1 MQANI
6 AGAPVQI
13 AHTQTPGTHH
23 SMRLLRASAHVLR
36 GMPCRVHSE
45 HRPAFL
51 DGVAHCKCAA
61 DIPVQV
67 ELTPALSISLRG
79 CSAHASTRSRSSV
92 LYSLTFLPHSR
103 EICAA
108 LHLFG
113 FCVLR
118 DNLIEKS
125 SIIVQRQHQGHLVL
139 QKSPQQPSYCSIP
152 HCHSH
157 GRGYRG

>member
-1 MQANI
+1 
-6 AGAPVQI
+6 
-13 AHTQTPGTHH
+13 
-23 SMRLLRASAHVLR
+23 MRLLRASAHVLR

-92 LYSLTFLPHSR
+92 LYSLTFLPHSQ

-108 LHLFG
+108 LHLFD

-125 SIIVQRQHQGHLVL
+125 SIIAQRQHQRHLVFAKNSTTTQLL
-139 QKSPQQPSYCSIP
+139 QYSALPQSWPRLLRITQSS
-152 HCHSH
+152 SSMLL
-157 GRGYRG
+157 